1 MQSVKKQEAP
11 AGGATATVTTV
22 QDVKAQERRK
32 NIDFIIK
39 NLIAGGIHTHKYIK
53 SYQNC
58 KTFFSVKNLRTMN
71 HEVIRYNEVEV
82 KCCLTIS

>member
-32 NIDFIIK
+32 NIDFILK
-39 NLIAGGIHTHKYIK
+39 NLIAGGIHTHKYKI
-53 SYQNC
+53 
-58 KTFFSVKNLRTMN
+58 
-71 HEVIRYNEVEV
+71 
-82 KCCLTIS
+82 ISKL